1 MAYTTIALNAPHK
14 IDNIKGTGAIYP
26 GMLLEPYVGTLR
38 IHATTG
44 GTAFRL
50 VALEDDL
57 KGNDVD
63 DVYTTA
69 NQIRAGWFLPG
80 DDVVLLLASG
90 VTVADGTLVE
100 SDGAGSVKLV
110 SSDVLSYQELSSVV
124 GIAREIKTYSA
135 ATIAGRGVRVTLI

>member
-14 IDNIKGTGAIYP
+14 TVNAVGSGAIYP

-38 IHATTG
+38 IHATSG
-44 GTAFRL
+44 GTVFRCI
-50 VALEDDL
+50 ALEDDL

-90 VTVADGTLVE
+90 VTVADGTLLE

-110 SSDVLSYQELSSVV
+110 STDAPSYQELQSIIGV
-124 GIAREIKTYSA
+124 AREIKTYSA
-135 ATIAGRGVRVTLI
+135 ATIAGRGIRVTLI

>member
-14 IDNIKGTGAIYP
+14 IENAKGSGAIYP
-26 GMLLEPYVGTLR
+26 GMLLLPYVGTLK
-38 IHATTG
+38 IHDVTG
-44 GTAFRL
+44 GTVARC

-90 VTVADGTLVE
+90 VTVADGTLLE

-110 SSDVLSYQELSSVV
+110 STDVLSYQELGSIV
-124 GIAREIKTYSA
+124 GFAREIKTYTA
-135 ATIAGRGVRVTLI
+135 ATIAGRGIRVTLI